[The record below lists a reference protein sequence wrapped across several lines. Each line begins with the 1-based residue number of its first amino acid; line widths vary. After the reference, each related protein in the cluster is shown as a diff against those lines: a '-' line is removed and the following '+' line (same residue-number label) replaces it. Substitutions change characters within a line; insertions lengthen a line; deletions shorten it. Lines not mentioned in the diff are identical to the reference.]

1 MQRALA
7 VVALLA
13 AAAAIAAAQVRTRS
27 VNFVYVLFP
36 DACMLMLWATMQGES
51 PELLPFAVGAAPEG
65 CDVGEGEWVFD
76 EAARPWYAEEECPYI
91 QPDLTCQA
99 HGRPD
104 AAYQRWRWQPRDCSL
119 PSFNATGMLEML
131 RGKRMLFVG
140 DSLLRGQY
148 TSLLCLLHRGAPG
161 GGGGSRSFETVDSL
175 SIFRAKD
182 YDATIELYWA
192 PMLAESNSDG
202 AAVPDDRL
210 IRGAPMNKHSSFWKG
225 ADVLV
230 FNSYLW
236 WMTGDKIQILRG
248 ADEDM
253 SKDIVE
259 MEAAEAYRLVLHQV
273 TRWLEGN
280 VDPKSARVFFVTASP
295 SHAGAGGECYDQTT
309 PVGAADA
316 ASYRGSTSRRMVQVA
331 GEVLGASRVPVG
343 VVNVTRMSELRRDA
357 HTQVYREQR
366 WAKPTAEQLAA
377 DPRSYADCTHWCLP
391 GVPDAW
397 NELLYWKLFF
407 PARDEAI

>member
-1 MQRALA
+1 MGKKK
-7 VVALLA
+7 
-13 AAAAIAAAQVRTRS
+13 TS
-27 VNFVYVLFP
+27 
-36 DACMLMLWATMQGES
+36 S
-51 PELLPFAVGAAPEG
+51 
-65 CDVGEGEWVFD
+65 
-76 EAARPWYAEEECPYI
+76 
-91 QPDLTCQA
+91 DLITLHLVC
-99 HGRPD
+99 
-104 AAYQRWRWQPRDCSL
+104 
-119 PSFNATGMLEML
+119 SFNATGMLEML

-182 YDATIELYWA
+182 YDATIEFYWA

-316 ASYRGSTSRRMVQVA
+316 ASYCGSTSRRMVQVA

>member
-1 MQRALA
+1 MHPATMKGALAAA

-13 AAAAIAAAQVRTRS
+13 AAGPAFFFPVADAQ
-27 VNFVYVLFP
+27 
-36 DACMLMLWATMQGES
+36 ES
-51 PELLPFAVGAAPEG
+51 LSELLPFAVGAAPEG
-65 CDVGEGEWVFD
+65 CDVGKGEWVRD

-91 QPDLTCQA
+91 QPQLTCQA

-104 AAYQRWRWQPRDCSL
+104 AAYQHWRWQPRGCDL
-119 PSFNATGMLEML
+119 PSFNATAVLEML

-140 DSLLRGQY
+140 DSLLREQY
-148 TSLLCLLHRGAPG
+148 VSLLCLLHRAIPDA
-161 GGGGSRSFETVDSL
+161 SKSFEAVDSL

-182 YDATIELYWA
+182 HDATIEFYWA
-192 PMLAESNSDG
+192 PMLAESSSDDG
-202 AAVPDDRL
+202 ADHHLADRV
-210 IRGAPMNKHSSFWKG
+210 IRGAPMNKHSRFWKG

-259 MEAAEAYRLVLHQV
+259 MEAEEAYRLVLHQV
-273 TRWLEGN
+273 VRWVEHN
-280 VDPKSARVFFVTASP
+280 VDPKNARVFFVTASP
-295 SHAGAGGECYDQTT
+295 THASGGEDGGNCYGQTS
-309 PVGAADA
+309 PVAAADA
-316 ASYRGSTSRRMVQVA
+316 ESYHGSTSGRMLQVA
-331 GEVLGASRVPVG
+331 GEVLAASRVPVG
-343 VVNVTRMSELRRDA
+343 VVNITRMSELRRDA
-357 HTQVYREQR
+357 HTQTYKEQ
-366 WAKPTAEQLAA
+366 WAQPAAEQAA

-407 PARDEAI
+407 PARDQAI